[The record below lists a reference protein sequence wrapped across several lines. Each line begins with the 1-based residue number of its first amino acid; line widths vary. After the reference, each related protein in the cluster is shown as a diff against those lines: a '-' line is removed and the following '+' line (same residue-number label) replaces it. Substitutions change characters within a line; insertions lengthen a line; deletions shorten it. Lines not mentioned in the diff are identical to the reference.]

1 MCHRGD
7 EVRGADVLLR
17 GERAAAWLAVRGGC
31 YGPRGVLLWAWG
43 GWWWLWVQGCCSSC
57 GSGVVSVAAE
67 GCGMGASWGL
77 WAQGQLLWCAVVT
90 CDMGMW
96 GHRSAATGL
105 TVTCPTVCP
114 R

>member
-1 MCHRGD
+1 
-7 EVRGADVLLR
+7 
-17 GERAAAWLAVRGGC
+17 
-31 YGPRGVLLWAWG
+31 
-43 GWWWLWVQGCCSSC
+43 
-57 GSGVVSVAAE
+57 
-67 GCGMGASWGL
+67 MGASWGL
-77 WAQGQLLWCAVVT
+77 WVQGELLWCAVVT